1 MWSLFLYFLFEI
13 EKKEKK
19 KKLHSPIFPVSLSQ
33 MHLVIHLS
41 VYCYCLVLAGLLIVV
56 IYLVGQPD

>member
-1 MWSLFLYFLFEI
+1 MWSLFYFFL
-13 EKKEKK
+13 KKKK
-19 KKLHSPIFPVSLSQ
+19 KKLHSLIFPVSLSQ

-56 IYLVGQPD
+56 IYFVGQLD